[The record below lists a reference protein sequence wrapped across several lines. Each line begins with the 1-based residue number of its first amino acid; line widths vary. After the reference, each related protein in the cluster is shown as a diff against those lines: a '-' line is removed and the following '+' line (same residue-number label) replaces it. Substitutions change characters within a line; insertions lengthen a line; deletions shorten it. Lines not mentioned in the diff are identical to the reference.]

1 MYNYNFLR
9 GKIVEKCRTQAK
21 YAELLDISIQELT
34 KKLSNRA
41 SFTQSQ
47 ILLSIQ
53 LLELN
58 DEELKKCFF
67 LKQNG

>member
-9 GKIVEKCRTQAK
+9 GKIVEKCRTQAN
-21 YAELLDISIQELT
+21 YANLLGISIQELT
-34 KKLSNRA
+34 KKLSNKA
-41 SFTQSQ
+41 SFTQTQ
-47 ILLSIQ
+47 IELSLHI
-53 LLELN
+53 LELN